1 MISPQARFFVSA
13 DMIRYLISIN
23 TGPATSPIMNQWDA
37 QKVRRFRHVFL
48 DAEGTLYVPKNGK
61 SRWEFWADPSP
72 DAAVE
77 FFELDKGVRESLE
90 VLRGQVET
98 LCIVSKNPKEILIA
112 LLDKFGIRHLFDEIM
127 LNDNKGK
134 LIAKYLYRKGLKRQD
149 AVMVG
154 DMPVLDLY
162 PVRRIGVEAIL
173 VNRPYNSWARA
184 ERIKGISELPSWLK
198 IADLAEEMGQ
208 RRSHIASLDDFH
220 TADALRDMLPRV
232 RRPQTKS
239 LMAMSNY

>member
-1 MISPQARFFVSA
+1 
-13 DMIRYLISIN
+13 
-23 TGPATSPIMNQWDA
+23 MNQWDA

-77 FFELDKGVRESLE
+77 FFELDKNVKESLE
-90 VLRGQVET
+90 ALRGQVET
-98 LCIVSKNPKEILIA
+98 LCIVSKNPKEILTA

-134 LIAKYLYRKGLKRQD
+134 LIAKYLYRKGLKREE

-173 VNRPYNSWARA
+173 VDRPYNSWAKA

-208 RRSHIASLDDFH
+208 RKSHIASLDDFH
-220 TADALRDMLPRV
+220 TADVVRDMLPRL
-232 RRPQTKS
+232 RSAQTKS
-239 LMAMSNY
+239 LMAIPNS

>member
-1 MISPQARFFVSA
+1 
-13 DMIRYLISIN
+13 
-23 TGPATSPIMNQWDA
+23 MNQWDA

-77 FFELDKGVRESLE
+77 FFELDKNVRESLE

-98 LCIVSKNPKEILIA
+98 LCIVSKNPKDILTA

-134 LIAKYLYRKGLKRQD
+134 LIAKYLYRKGLKREE
-149 AVMVG
+149 AIMVG

-173 VNRPYNSWARA
+173 VDRPYNSWAKA
-184 ERIKGISELPSWLK
+184 ERIKGISELPTWLK

-208 RRSHIASLDDFH
+208 RRSHIATLDDFH
-220 TADALRDMLPRV
+220 TADVLRDMLPRV
-232 RRPQTKS
+232 RRAQTKS
-239 LMAMSNY
+239 LMAMSNS

>member
-1 MISPQARFFVSA
+1 
-13 DMIRYLISIN
+13 
-23 TGPATSPIMNQWDA
+23 MNQWDA

-77 FFELDKGVRESLE
+77 FFELDKNVKESLE
-90 VLRGQVET
+90 ALRGQVET
-98 LCIVSKNPKEILIA
+98 LCIVSKNPKEILTA

-134 LIAKYLYRKGLKRQD
+134 LIAKYLYRKGLKREE

-173 VNRPYNSWARA
+173 VDRPYNSWAKA

-208 RRSHIASLDDFH
+208 RKSHIASLDDFH
-220 TADALRDMLPRV
+220 TADVVRDMLPRL
-232 RRPQTKS
+232 RSAQTKS
-239 LMAMSNY
+239 LMAMSNS